1 MFCESESGDYGA
13 VLQCCPRKEALPS
26 ERSVFLG
33 MIEDGTG
40 GAESA
45 DGADA
50 DQQTPIW
57 VPDSRLSTWRR
68 AELIIDVVPGDS
80 ADYWGFS
87 LEAAADLRFVARRA
101 VPAT

>member
-1 MFCESESGDYGA
+1 MFCESESGEYGA

-33 MIEDGTG
+33 MIEEGT
-40 GAESA
+40 
-45 DGADA
+45 DDT
-50 DQQTPIW
+50 DHQTPVW
-57 VPDSRLSTWRR
+57 VPDSRLSKWRR

-87 LEAAADLRFVARRA
+87 LEAAADLRFIARRA
-101 VPAT
+101 VPATP

>member
-1 MFCESESGDYGA
+1 MFCESESGEYGA

-33 MIEDGTG
+33 MIED
-40 GAESA
+40 SA
-45 DGADA
+45 DNDT
-50 DQQTPIW
+50 DQQTPVW
-57 VPDSRLSTWRR
+57 VPDSRLSAWRR